1 MAPVLTTPGRHA
13 HSVALGHGFD
23 ARGGRPLGARGL
35 RGGKEQGAGQPPTPA
50 RSTPAR
56 RCPSSAA
63 SSARSLA
70 EAASGSTEKKGPAA
84 GGAADGPPESGVFSA
99 SDAAAALPKNAP
111 YKIEVISDGSEPRA
125 RLAAKPDPKSE
136 QKLDITLGLR
146 LGGPQG
152 LPNLELGVSLKAEK
166 PADAPKRGRGRARG
180 ERGSDE
186 GDRQDRVGDARLDVG
201 RRPAEAARGRAREAE
216 GSALRYELSPAN
228 VVSNL
233 QFELS
238 KDADPGLQPLIGAL
252 GEAIA
257 LLTPPLP
264 DKPVGAGAYW
274 MVTDRVVAS
283 GAQLPVLRYR
293 VFKIEKVEGGAVSLS
308 VDTRQY
314 AEGADLKLPGPNGE
328 ITMTIDRLDSSGKG
342 TLTWSPSSFAPGVAD
357 ASQRLQALLVP
368 PGATAQQ
375 AAQRSVAQVELSAK
389 FAPPAAP

>member
-1 MAPVLTTPGRHA
+1 MASTLA
-13 HSVALGHGFD
+13 AVALSGLAGCEGEKSKAQVAAD
-23 ARGGRPLGARGL
+23 AGALDAGPPLPVVGGELGA
-35 RGGKEQGAGQPPTPA
+35 A
-50 RSTPAR
+50 
-56 RCPSSAA
+56 
-63 SSARSLA
+63 LA
-70 EAASGSTEKKGPAA
+70 EVAAGGTGKKGPAA
-84 GGAADGPPESGVFSA
+84 GGAADGPPESGVFSVA
-99 SDAAAALPKNAP
+99 EAAAALPKDVP
-111 YKIEVISDGSEPRA
+111 YKIEVIGDGSEPRT
-125 RLAAKPDPKSE
+125 RLASKIDPKSE

-152 LPNLELGVSLKAEK
+152 LPNLELGVSFKAEK
-166 PADAPKRGRGRARG
+166 PADAPK
-180 ERGSDE
+180 E
-186 GDRQDRVGDARLDVG
+186 G
-201 RRPAEAARGRAREAE
+201 AAAREASTASAAPTKVIAKITSATLASMSIGGPPKQLADALAKLK

-228 VVSNL
+228 AVSNL

-252 GEAIA
+252 GEAVA

-274 MVTDRVVAS
+274 MVTDRLVAS

-293 VFKIEKVEGGAVSLS
+293 VFKIEKVEGGVVSLS

-342 TLTWSPSSFAPGVAD
+342 TLTWSPSSFVPGVAD

-389 FAPPAAP
+389 FAPPATQ

>member
-1 MAPVLTTPGRHA
+1 MASTLA
-13 HSVALGHGFD
+13 AVALAGLAGCEGEKGKAQVAAD
-23 ARGGRPLGARGL
+23 AGALDAGPPLPVVGGKLGA
-35 RGGKEQGAGQPPTPA
+35 A
-50 RSTPAR
+50 
-56 RCPSSAA
+56 
-63 SSARSLA
+63 LA
-70 EAASGSTEKKGPAA
+70 EAAAGGAEKKGPAA
-84 GGAADGPPESGVFSA
+84 GGAAGGPPESGVFSA
-99 SDAAAALPKNAP
+99 SEAAAALPKDVP
-111 YKIEVISDGSEPRA
+111 YKIEVVSDGSEPRA
-125 RLAAKPDPKSE
+125 RLAPKIDPKSE

-146 LGGPQG
+146 MGGPQG
-152 LPNLELGVSLKAEK
+152 LPNLELGVSFKAEK
-166 PADAPKRGRGRARG
+166 PADAPKEGAAARVA
-180 ERGSDE
+180 STASAAPT
-186 GDRQDRVGDARLDVG
+186 RVIAKITSAMLASMSIGGPPKQLADALARLK
-201 RRPAEAARGRAREAE
+201 

-228 VVSNL
+228 AVSNL

-252 GEAIA
+252 GEAIT

-264 DKPVGAGAYW
+264 DKPLGAGAYW

-293 VFKIEKVEGGAVSLS
+293 VFKIEKVEGGVVSLS

-314 AEGADLKLPGPNGE
+314 AEGADLKLPSPNGE

-375 AAQRSVAQVELSAK
+375 AAQRSVAQVELTAK